1 MPIRDW
7 AKRTLQSYPGIS
19 IMGPFQNYQTRE
31 QTDPQRMYL
40 LEVIVLRALILLLGL
55 NLADRLGL
63 LPEHLGPLP
72 FLLFFN
78 ILAPTL
84 TFLFLLIYRLSRN
97 RKALFYIQI
106 GTDLILT
113 TVLVFHSRG
122 IESPFVSFYI
132 LIIIYCCLSL
142 GRNGGM
148 VCAALSTI
156 SYAGAI
162 TAGRIIIENLNRPTM
177 DPQQATFR
185 IAAHALGFWA
195 VALLG
200 TYLHK
205 RLQAVESQ
213 LREKIESLTRL
224 RKLNEHIVRSI
235 RSGLITTDLHG
246 HIAVF
251 NTAAEELTGRNAR
264 DVIGKSID
272 RVIGKDFWERI
283 LGVDLLKNAKAMR
296 HEAWIPLPDGQK
308 RFLGFSVSP
317 LMDHDDQ
324 LLGYI
329 LSFQDLTEIIRL
341 EEEVRLK
348 DRMATIGRMAAGIA
362 HEIRNPLAAMQ
373 GSVEIL
379 RSHATLPKVDE
390 RLLDILIRE
399 SDRLNKFVED
409 FLNFARPRQYAKHSL
424 NLVPLLKDSV
434 VLLQNTPEIRE
445 KHSVVL
451 SVEDP
456 LVRIQGSAD
465 QLNQVFWNLA
475 QNAIR
480 AMPNGGE
487 LKIGVRKNRDGWG
500 LIDFEDNGTGMSLE
514 EQEHFFQPFHSQFKE
529 GLGLGLSIIFQIME
543 DHQGRVSFESEKGKG
558 TKVSLRFPPEN
569 MVALSNS
576 IESRIH

>member
-1 MPIRDW
+1 
-7 AKRTLQSYPGIS
+7 
-19 IMGPFQNYQTRE
+19 MGPFQNNHPQQQTAR
-31 QTDPQRMYL
+31 DRMYL
-40 LEVIVLRALILLLGL
+40 LEIIIVRALVLLLGL
-55 NLADRLGL
+55 NLADRLDL
-63 LPEHLGPLP
+63 FPESLGPLP
-72 FLLFFN
+72 FLVFFN
-78 ILAPTL
+78 ILAFTL
-84 TFLFLLIYRLSRN
+84 TLLFLLMYRFSGDK
-97 RKALFYIQI
+97 KAQLFLQI

-122 IESPFVSFYI
+122 IESPFVSFYL

-148 VCAALSTI
+148 VGAALSTI
-156 SYAGAI
+156 LYAGAI
-162 TAGRIIIENLNRPTM
+162 TSGRISIESLNQPPM

-195 VALLG
+195 VAFLG
-200 TYLHK
+200 TYLYK

-213 LREKIESLTRL
+213 LKEKIESLTQL
-224 RKLNEHIVRSI
+224 QKLNEHIVSSI
-235 RSGLITTDLHG
+235 RSGLITTDLEG
-246 HIAVF
+246 RIAVF
-251 NTAAEELTGRNAR
+251 NSAAEELTGRNAR
-264 DVIGKSID
+264 DVIDKPID
-272 RVIGKDFWERI
+272 HVIGSDFWKCI
-283 LGVDLLKNAKAMR
+283 LDVDLLKNEKAMR
-296 HEAWIPLPDGQK
+296 HEAWISLPKGDK

-317 LMDHDDQ
+317 LMDNGHQ

-348 DRMATIGRMAAGIA
+348 DRMAAIGRMAAGIA

-379 RSHATLPKVDE
+379 RSHSTLPGVDE

-409 FLNFARPRQYAKHSL
+409 FLNFARPRKYAKNSI

-434 VLLQNTPEIRE
+434 ILLQNTPEIRE

-451 SVEDP
+451 SVEEP

-465 QLNQVFWNLA
+465 QLNQVFWNVA

-487 LKIGVRKNRDGWG
+487 LKIGVRKDREGWG
-500 LIDFEDNGTGMSLE
+500 LIEFEDNGIGMSRE
-514 EQEHFFQPFHSQFKE
+514 EQEQFFQPFHSEFKE
-529 GLGLGLSIIFQIME
+529 GIGLGLSIIFQIME
-543 DHQGRVSFESEKGKG
+543 DHQGKVSFESEKGKG
-558 TKVSLRFPPEN
+558 TRVSLSFPPEETYG
-569 MVALSNS
+569 LSNRV
-576 IESRIH
+576 ESRIN